1 MTKTQKQRDKH
12 IRLALT
18 NACEA
23 IKESVIGFDYLT
35 HTIDLNNEANTLKVQ
50 CYFND
55 DIALESAKPQLNE
68 LTNIIKSFSSA
79 NSRLENQFTIINN
92 KKLLLCFN
100 YN

>member
-68 LTNIIKSFSSA
+68 LTNIIFKELTSIKLNAKPAHISFSA
-79 NSRLENQFTIINN
+79 N
-92 KKLLLCFN
+92 
-100 YN
+100 

>member
-50 CYFND
+50 CYFID
-55 DIALESAKPQLNE
+55 EVAREDAKPQLDE
-68 LTNIIKSFSSA
+68 LTQIILSQLAAIKLNAKPAHISFLA
-79 NSRLENQFTIINN
+79 N
-92 KKLLLCFN
+92 
-100 YN
+100 

>member
-35 HTIDLNNEANTLKVQ
+35 HTIDLNNEANTLKVR

-68 LTNIIKSFSSA
+68 LTNIILKELMSIKLNAKPSHISFYA
-79 NSRLENQFTIINN
+79 N
-92 KKLLLCFN
+92 
-100 YN
+100 

>member
-18 NACEA
+18 NSCEA

-68 LTNIIKSFSSA
+68 LTNIILKELTSIKLNAKPAHISFSA
-79 NSRLENQFTIINN
+79 N
-92 KKLLLCFN
+92 
-100 YN
+100 

>member
-50 CYFND
+50 CYFID
-55 DIALESAKPQLNE
+55 EIAREDAKPQLDE
-68 LTNIIKSFSSA
+68 LTQIILSQLAAIKLNAKPAHISFLA
-79 NSRLENQFTIINN
+79 N
-92 KKLLLCFN
+92 
-100 YN
+100 

>member
-1 MTKTQKQRDKH
+1 MTKTKKQRDKH

-50 CYFND
+50 CYFID
-55 DIALESAKPQLNE
+55 EVAREDAKPQLDE
-68 LTNIIKSFSSA
+68 LTQIILSQLAAIKLNAKPAHISFLA
-79 NSRLENQFTIINN
+79 N
-92 KKLLLCFN
+92 
-100 YN
+100 